1 MATLVVSPRNSLR
14 QVRSS
19 SSTRTLDDSRAK
31 KLSNRHLPY
40 CPPGAPRSRS
50 RTPVTPPAS
59 PPDVKIPDESVLSL
73 LHPADMYTKIHEDHN
88 IYALDA
94 ATLHRAITHQASSA
108 LPDPKNVFPWLH
120 GLHPDNEMQLAF
132 FLARRKA
139 TRNAPQCMRGMTI
152 LKVGGDLTKSRL
164 KGAVAPDE
172 VLAAPGAEHQ
182 TFYDMDPREGF
193 SVRSFHIQVSKM
205 ALVSDIVVYKDEQ
218 TPTKDLQELALRCAA
233 AQHWYREKC
242 KKDGYELPEFN
253 TFVVMS
259 PFNHFEKQ
267 FPDIVAVDSKG
278 ENTGN
283 VMDFFVREKY
293 EMCTM
298 SKASEIARN
307 VWLGPSPD
315 STCGR
320 TANFIDGKLD
330 FDILIETN
338 DSAALPTHEKLRDV
352 ARRSALEA
360 QKMDFPSSGSI
371 MPPSWNHA
379 EIDALLAT
387 VQWIYKGA
395 NANVVRDHVSDTEDD
410 SDGDVDQNIDGDG
423 DIPMESLGRR
433 KPGCRFLVH
442 CADGYTESSL
452 LGLAYIMYADCLTAH
467 EAWLK
472 MHTQLRRNFFAY
484 HSDVNL
490 LSAIEPRIMQAS
502 PKRQGAGIPAS
513 PPAPPQWFKRIDG
526 SLPSRVTP
534 YMYLG
539 NLNHANNPEL
549 LELLG
554 IHRVLSVGEP
564 IAWPA
569 KRKEQ
574 WGRDNLLYV
583 DNIQD
588 NGVDPLTADLDR
600 CLEFIAQG
608 RAQGIA
614 TLVHCRVGV
623 SRSATI
629 CIAECMKE
637 MKLSLPRAYCFVR
650 ARRLNVIIQPHL
662 RFTYELLKWEEEV
675 QIRSGKPVRRE
686 LEWQDIAREIAAMNK
701 PYTKGGQ

>member
-19 SSTRTLDDSRAK
+19 SSTRSLAENQRK
-31 KLSNRHLPY
+31 RLVNRHLPY

-50 RTPVTPPAS
+50 STPVTPPAS
-59 PPDVKIPDESVLSL
+59 PPDFKPLEDGLLSL
-73 LHPADMYTKIHEDHN
+73 LHPADAYTKIHEDHN

-94 ATLHRAITHQASSA
+94 ASLHKAVTHMASNP

-132 FLARRKA
+132 FMARRKA
-139 TRNAPQCMRGMTI
+139 LRNAPQCIRGITI
-152 LKVGGDLTKSRL
+152 LKVGGDLNKARL

-172 VLAAPGAEHQ
+172 VLAASGPEHQ

-205 ALVSDIVVYKDEQ
+205 ALVSDLVVYKDED
-218 TPTKDLQELALRCAA
+218 TPTQELQELALRCAA

-242 KKDGYELPEFN
+242 KKEGYELPIFN

-267 FPDIVAVDSKG
+267 FPDIVAVDSH
-278 ENTGN
+278 GN
-283 VMDFFVREKY
+283 NSGAVMDFFLQEKQ

-298 SKASEIARN
+298 SKASQIARN
-307 VWLGPSPD
+307 VWMGPSPD
-315 STCGR
+315 STQGR
-320 TANFIDGKLD
+320 KANFVDGSME
-330 FDILIETN
+330 FDILIEAS
-338 DSAALPTHEKLRDV
+338 DSAALPTTEKLRDM
-352 ARRSALEA
+352 ARRCIEEP

-371 MPPSWNHA
+371 MPPSWNNS
-379 EIDALLAT
+379 EVDGLLAT
-387 VQWIYKGA
+387 LAWMYKGA
-395 NANVVRDHVSDTEDD
+395 NATMARDHVSDTEDD
-410 SDGDVDQNIDGDG
+410 SDSEDHYRDAEG
-423 DIPMESLGRR
+423 DIRMETLNRR
-433 KPGCRFLVH
+433 KPGCRFLIH
-442 CADGYTESSL
+442 CTDGYTESSL
-452 LGLAYIMYADCLTAH
+452 LGLAYLMYAECLTAH
-467 EAWLK
+467 DAWLR
-472 MHTQLRRNFFAY
+472 MHTKYQRNFFAY

-490 LSAIEPRIMQAS
+490 LSAIQARIMGAS
-502 PKRQGAGIPAS
+502 PKRKGPVS
-513 PPAPPQWFKRIDG
+513 PTSVPAPPQWFKRIDG
-526 SLPSRVTP
+526 SLPSRVTN

-554 IHRVLSVGEP
+554 VNRVLSVGEP
-564 IAWPA
+564 ISWAT

-574 WGRDNLLYV
+574 WGRDNLMYI
-583 DNIQD
+583 DNLQD
-588 NGVDPLTADLDR
+588 NGVDPLTGELDR
-600 CLEFIAQG
+600 CLEFIEQG
-608 RAQGIA
+608 RAQGKA

-629 CIAECMKE
+629 CIAEIMRS
-637 MKLSLPRAYCFVR
+637 MHFSLPRAYCFVR

-675 QIRSGKPVRRE
+675 QIRNGKQIKRE
-686 LEWQDIAREIAAMNK
+686 LEWTDIAREIAAMNK
-701 PYTKGGQ
+701 PYTRGGQ